1 MQKYDELNAEIG
13 ARIKE
18 SRLNMNISQDVLA
31 EKINVCNGTHVSNI
45 ERGYCGISIKKLI
58 SICKTLNVSSDY
70 ILFGISS
77 NNVESSLHRYIK
89 QLTNE
94 QSVHLMNIILSYIK
108 SCGIDE

>member
-18 SRLNMNISQDVLA
+18 SRLNMNFSQDVLA
-31 EKINVCNGTHVSNI
+31 EKINVCNGTQVSNI
-45 ERGYCGISIKKLI
+45 ERGYSGISIKKLI
-58 SICKTLNVSSDY
+58 SICKALNVSSDY

-94 QSVHLMNIILSYIK
+94 QSAYLMNIILSYVK